1 MIYLISWWIK
11 VEEYLLLDNLK
22 KTCLYNTHLDFG
34 ARMAPFAGYMM
45 PIHYLGGIL
54 HEHLHCRTF
63 AALFDVSHMGQITV
77 KGLDAALHL
86 ERLMP
91 TDLVGLQIGN
101 GRYTFLTNQSGGVID
116 DLIVMRVED
125 DTFSL
130 VVNAS
135 NKMQD
140 LRHLAEN
147 LPSLS
152 IELDDRALLA
162 LQGPSASNV
171 LETHTCHLNSLSYMQ
186 FRRIRIGS
194 VDCSLSRTGYTGEDG
209 FEISLPPARA
219 SEVAHI
225 LVKDER
231 VAWAG
236 LGARDTLRLESG
248 LCLHG
253 QDLSTDI
260 TPIEAGLGWSI
271 SPSRRRGGRAEGGY
285 MGWQKIME
293 QQNDGVDSVRVGL
306 TVQGRVPVRSGAS
319 LVNGDGEIVGKVTS
333 GSFSPIL
340 NMPISMAYV
349 DIDYALKGTTLFA
362 KDRRGH
368 RTLQV
373 VPMPW
378 VKKRYKLT

>member
-1 MIYLISWWIK
+1 M
-11 VEEYLLLDNLK
+11 
-22 KTCLYNTHLDFG
+22 C
-34 ARMAPFAGYMM
+34 
-45 PIHYLGGIL
+45 
-54 HEHLHCRTF
+54 
-63 AALFDVSHMGQITV
+63 
-77 KGLDAALHL
+77 
-86 ERLMP
+86 
-91 TDLVGLQIGN
+91 
-101 GRYTFLTNQSGGVID
+101 
-116 DLIVMRVED
+116 
-125 DTFSL
+125 
-130 VVNAS
+130 
-135 NKMQD
+135 
-140 LRHLAEN
+140 
-147 LPSLS
+147 
-152 IELDDRALLA
+152 
-162 LQGPSASNV
+162 
-171 LETHTCHLNSLSYMQ
+171 
-186 FRRIRIGS
+186 IRDSGS

-209 FEISLPPARA
+209 FEISLPPAKA

-225 LVKDER
+225 LLKDER

-293 QQNDGVDSVRVGL
+293 QQNDGVDSARVGL
-306 TVQGRVPVRSGAS
+306 TVQGRVPVRAGESV
-319 LVNGDGEIVGKVTS
+319 LNGDGEIVGKVTS

-349 DIDYALKGTTLFA
+349 DIDYASKGTTLFA
-362 KDRRGH
+362 KNRRGH

>member
-45 PIHYLGGIL
+45 PIHYPGGIL

-140 LRHLAEN
+140 LSHLAEK

-225 LVKDER
+225 LLKDER

-306 TVQGRVPVRSGAS
+306 TVQGRVPVRAGES
-319 LVNGDGEIVGKVTS
+319 LLNGDGEIVGKVTS

-349 DIDYALKGTTLFA
+349 DIDYAPKGTTLFA
-362 KDRRGH
+362 KNRRGN